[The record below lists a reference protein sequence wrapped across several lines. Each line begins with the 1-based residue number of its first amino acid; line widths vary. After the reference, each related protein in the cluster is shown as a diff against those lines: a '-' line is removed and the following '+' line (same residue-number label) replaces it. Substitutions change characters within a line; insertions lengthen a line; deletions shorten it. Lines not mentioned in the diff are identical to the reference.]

1 LRKRSESTAA
11 VLKLA
16 RNHDRNGSIRVCRS
30 QLVPYMTSILRVRDH
45 LTRDQPA
52 NLAWIIDQVKLS
64 LTDGDVMQRI
74 LLNDGNDA
82 QEWMEVT
89 QVVR

>member
-1 LRKRSESTAA
+1 
-11 VLKLA
+11 
-16 RNHDRNGSIRVCRS
+16 
-30 QLVPYMTSILRVRDH
+30 MTSILRVRDH